1 MSSKRRKGRK
11 TEQGYRIAMLLFPL
25 LLFLA
30 GGGYVYAKYYSQSA
44 RAGIAIASGIYFTA
58 NYAVSVEEDGEFYE
72 SVVKSDYQG
81 NEYSFNFEVRNY
93 ENNLL
98 FNESGVDI
106 PYSLSFWLGETPSG
120 ATYTVVSNGAT
131 YELKEGEEEKI
142 EITGQSVA
150 GGSAMAN
157 SYVISIK
164 PSDSTAT
171 HEAVPIFV
179 EVKTGESSIV
189 SKTLRGKMV
198 LNNVER
204 PVSFIESQ
212 GFILPDKTTDVTT
225 VTFEQIEELSELTY
239 EIRTVGEVLASDEP
253 TEELKL
259 SWDATV
265 FELDLFD
272 SVYLEWLKNNPDETG
287 PKDDSTA
294 GWKYIT
300 IKVMPYS
307 AETIG
312 FFRGTEYRNKVTDIA
327 SLHEFIEAEKY
338 QTNSEGTNG

>member
-1 MSSKRRKGRK
+1 MSSKRRKRQK
-11 TEQGYRIAMLLFPL
+11 TEQRTRLAMILFPL

-44 RAGIAIASGIYFTA
+44 QAGIAIASGIYFTA
-58 NYAVSVEEDGEFYE
+58 NYAVSAETDGEFFE

-98 FNESGVDI
+98 FNESDVDI
-106 PYSLSFWLGETPSG
+106 PYSLSFWLGEAPTG
-120 ATYTVVSNGAT
+120 ATYTVSFGGT
-131 YELKEGEEEKI
+131 TSELQVGEANKV
-142 EITGQSVA
+142 EITGQSIA

-157 SYVISIK
+157 SYAISIK
-164 PSDSTAT
+164 PSDSTVT
-171 HEAVPIFV
+171 HEAVPIYV
-179 EVKTGESSIV
+179 EVKTGEGSIIN
-189 SKTLRGKMV
+189 KTLRGKMV

-204 PVSFIESQ
+204 PESFIESQ
-212 GFILPDKTTDVTT
+212 GFILPNETTDTTT

-239 EIRTVGEVLASDEP
+239 EIRTVGEVLATDEP

-272 SVYLEWLKNNPDETG
+272 SVYLEWLENNPDATG
-287 PKDDSTA
+287 PKDDTTA

-312 FFRGTEYRNKVTDIA
+312 FFRGTEYKTKVTDME
-327 SLHEFIEAEKY
+327 SLHEYIEATKY
-338 QTNSEGTNG
+338 ETSSEETNG